1 MKIVGSLLQVQ
12 IVIFEALMMFLLP
25 GNAVNYIQKIRPI
38 VTFNIVRFLTDF
50 SIYLMPID
58 EDEQMK
64 NEEKV
69 STPMKSIGIKNF
81 IVLVNLGNFFWL
93 LMLYSYD
100 MAKAGWY
107 YIQSLNHKW
116 SP

>member
-1 MKIVGSLLQVQ
+1 MIIL
-12 IVIFEALMMFLLP
+12 A
-25 GNAVNYIQKIRPI
+25 
-38 VTFNIVRFLTDF
+38 
-50 SIYLMPID
+50 
-58 EDEQMK
+58 
-64 NEEKV
+64 
-69 STPMKSIGIKNF
+69 
-81 IVLVNLGNFFWL
+81 NLGNFFWL